1 MKLWFDEDLS
11 PTLVQIA
18 HEHGL
23 EATCNRDR
31 NALGCTDRELRR
43 LVQRDGFVLVTDNA
57 SDFRPM
63 YAREHIHPGLIVIP
77 AAHGRARQQHL
88 TRLVIEWIANTAA
101 ASRQPP
107 ADFMVN
113 KLVQIHNNE
122 TPTATDLPKASR
134 DVGQRRS

>member
-18 HEHGL
+18 TTRGY

-31 NALGCTDRELRR
+31 DLLGATDASLRR
-43 LVQRDGFVLVTDNA
+43 VVHAEGFVLVTDSA

-63 YAREHIHPGLIVIP
+63 FAREIIHPGLAVMP
-77 AAHGRARQQHL
+77 GEHGRARQQAMAG
-88 TRLVIEWIANTAA
+88 RLLRFIADAA
-101 ASRQPP
+101 RAAGETP

-113 KLVQIHNNE
+113 RLVEINDHGHG
-122 TPTATDLPKASR
+122 TARELPPH
-134 DVGQRRS
+134 